1 MRMRRLPRT
10 GRLTPAGR
18 HRRRLAGA
26 ALLATAALLLVGGA
40 SGADQPVGSPAGWES
55 LLGDRPSAQLG
66 GRWIVVLA
74 KPSLATRV
82 AAAGGIATEEQ
93 ERAWTLAAKT
103 DQRDVLAR
111 LAFRGVPIEPE
122 HAYYRVFNG
131 FATPLDARAL
141 AIVVRDPDVRGV
153 FPVRAAIP
161 AEAAPGSD
169 DDPFGLAGGRRQDV
183 AIPGFTGAGVTVAL
197 LDTGVDLVHPFIRSA
212 LLRGFDV
219 LDPSGNASAH
229 QNPTSPGRPERHG
242 TEMAGLV
249 AGEGGP
255 GGLEGVAPGVAL
267 LPIRI
272 AGWQPDTTG
281 GVSVYGRTDQ
291 LLAGMELAV
300 DPNEDGDAHD
310 AARVQLVG
318 VVEPFAAFTDGPLAA
333 AAAGAT
339 ALDSLVVA
347 PAGNDGP
354 AGPAYGSIGGPGGVP
369 AALTA
374 GAIDTRRRSPTGHV
388 LLLAGLRTLVSG
400 VQPLGGVVAPS
411 LSVSAPVVALPRA
424 TQAVVGAA
432 GGFTRLFDSDGYS
445 RVGGAAVLLPR
456 GTSSPE
462 AVREVV
468 AAGARAVLVD
478 GPLPAGSLGTDGPVE
493 VPILGLS
500 ATDADAV
507 RLRSARLGSGDARGR
522 RRCVRRERGARRR
535 GAVLVRRTGVRRR
548 PEAGGERCR
557 NRSRDLRPGPRRG
570 RRRALRN
577 AQRLERCRGAHRGGG
592 RAARS
597 GAARP
602 RRSRPEAGSRCHE
615 RDAGSAPQGSSTR
628 PQRSRSSSSPI
639 RPQSG
644 SGRRWRRTPRSGD
657 G

>member
-1 MRMRRLPRT
+1 M
-10 GRLTPAGR
+10 
-18 HRRRLAGA
+18 
-26 ALLATAALLLVGGA
+26 LLATGALLLVGGA
-40 SGADQPVGSPAGWES
+40 SGADQPAGTAAGWES

-103 DQRDVLAR
+103 AQRDVLAR

-161 AEAAPGSD
+161 AEVGPDAD
-169 DDPFGLAGGRRQDV
+169 DDPFGARRGEPAGCGDPGLHRR
-183 AIPGFTGAGVTVAL
+183 
-197 LDTGVDLVHPFIRSA
+197 RSHRCA
-212 LLRGFDV
+212 ARHRRRPRTSLHSLR
-219 LDPSGNASAH
+219 
-229 QNPTSPGRPERHG
+229 SPARLRRARPERQRERAPEPHRSRP
-242 TEMAGLV
+242 AG
-249 AGEGGP
+249 APRHRDGGP
-255 GGLEGVAPGVAL
+255 RGGRGRAGRPGRRCPRGRRCCRSAS
-267 LPIRI
+267 P
-272 AGWQPDTTG
+272 AGSPTRRG

-291 LLAGMELAV
+291 LLAGIELAV

-354 AGPAYGSIGGPGGVP
+354 AGPAYGSIGGPGGAP

-411 LSVSAPVVALPRA
+411 LSVSAPVVALPARDPGRRRCRRWLRA
-424 TQAVVGAA
+424 PVRRRRLQPRRRRRSPTAA
-432 GGFTRLFDSDGYS
+432 GHVLAGGRARGRCRGCTR
-445 RVGGAAVLLPR
+445 
-456 GTSSPE
+456 
-462 AVREVV
+462 
-468 AAGARAVLVD
+468 GARRR
-478 GPLPAGSLGTDGPVE
+478 PTAGRVARHRRAGRGADPRALGDRRGCR
-493 VPILGLS
+493 
-500 ATDADAV
+500 AA
-507 RLRSARLGSGDARGR
+507 RSPRLGPGDARR
-522 RRCVRRERGARRR
+522 RRGCVRRERRARRR
-535 GAVLVRRTGVRRR
+535 GAVLVRGAGVRRR
-548 PEAGGERCR
+548 PEARGQRCR
-557 NRSRDLRPGPRRG
+557 NRSRDVRPWPRRG

-577 AQRLERCRGAHRGGG
+577 AQRLERCRRAHRRGR
-592 RAARS
+592 RAARP
-597 GAARP
+597 GAP
-602 RRSRPEAGSRCHE
+602 
-615 RDAGSAPQGSSTR
+615 
-628 PQRSRSSSSPI
+628 
-639 RPQSG
+639 
-644 SGRRWRRTPRSGD
+644 
-657 G
+657 